1 MTTDNISTP
10 ASAAVPDRTPRRVRH
25 EVRFR
30 ILEVL
35 RVTRVT
41 PHLVRVTLGGDELEG
56 FTSLG
61 FDDHV
66 KLFFPDATGA
76 LPRPVMGPDG
86 LNFPGGRPPMRDY
99 TPRSF
104 DAAARTLD
112 IEFAVHEA
120 GPATDWAVRAKAGDK
135 LGVGGP
141 RGSFVI
147 PMNFDGYV
155 LIGDDTALPAIARRL
170 GELPAGAKVAVLAEV
185 DSAADEL
192 TFETNADLTVHW
204 VHRNGTG
211 NPLPAALRAAQLPAG
226 DIYTWVACESG
237 VAKELRAILVG
248 EKQINKAWVKA
259 AGYWRRGAVAT
270 HDTHED

>member
-1 MTTDNISTP
+1 MTTDTLSASTQ
-10 ASAAVPDRTPRRVRH
+10 DRTARRVRH

-30 ILEVL
+30 ILDVL
-35 RVTRVT
+35 GVTRVT
-41 PHLVRVTLGGDELEG
+41 PHLVRITLGGDELEG

-66 KLFFPDATGA
+66 KLFFPDATGT

-86 LNFPGGRPPMRDY
+86 MNFPGGRPAMRDY
-99 TPRSF
+99 TPRRF
-104 DAAARTLD
+104 DAAARTLE

-120 GPATDWAVRAKAGDK
+120 GPATDWAVRARAGDK

-170 GELPAGAKVAVLAEV
+170 RELPAGAKVTVLAEV

-192 TFETNADLTVHW
+192 TFETKADLTLQW
-204 VHRNGTG
+204 VHRNGND
-211 NPLPAALRAAQLPAG
+211 NPLPAALRATRLPPG
-226 DIYTWVACESG
+226 DIHAWVACESS
-237 VAKELRAILVG
+237 VARELRAILVG
-248 EKQINKAWVKA
+248 DKQLNKAWVKA

>member
-1 MTTDNISTP
+1 MTTDTVST
-10 ASAAVPDRTPRRVRH
+10 PDRTPQRVRH

-30 ILEVL
+30 ILDVL
-35 RVTRVT
+35 NVTRIT

-66 KLFFPDATGA
+66 KLFFPDATGT
-76 LPRPVMGPDG
+76 LPRPAMGPEG
-86 LNFPGGRPPMRDY
+86 LSFPGGRPAMRDY
-99 TPRSF
+99 TPKRF

-120 GPATDWAVRAKAGDK
+120 GPATAWALQAKVGDK
-135 LGVGGP
+135 LGIGGP

-147 PMNFDGYV
+147 PMNFDGYL

-170 GELPAGAKVAVLAEV
+170 GELPAGAKVTVLAEV

-192 TFETNADLTVHW
+192 SFETKADLNMQW

-211 NPLPAALRAAQLPAG
+211 NPLPAALRATQLPPG
-226 DIYTWVACESG
+226 DIHAWVACESSA
-237 VAKELRAILVG
+237 AKELRAILVG
-248 EKQINKAWVKA
+248 EKQLNRAWVKA